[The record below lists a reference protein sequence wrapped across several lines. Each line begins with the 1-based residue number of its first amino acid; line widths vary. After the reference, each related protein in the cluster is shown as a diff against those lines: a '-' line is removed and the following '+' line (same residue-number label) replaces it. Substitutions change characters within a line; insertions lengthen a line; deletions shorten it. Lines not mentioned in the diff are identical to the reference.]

1 MKLTEFLAFA
11 PGGEDCLVYTK
22 DINGAASFTNV
33 AEINKRVREEAQFS
47 TAGFQSYVIT
57 GFFEDWGVS
66 DNLRVTGK
74 AIFDNLCPEDVS
86 MSNIEDTLKEWYTLV
101 DLILYKTPLMIK
113 KHFKVTKKK
122 GQVKPDILGN
132 IKPSQREIERIKNE
146 AFERGRGGSVILRN
160 KLAEYVDGETLGE
173 IVSASKENSQN
184 LKEAIKFITNEL
196 SREKLLQDD
205 LTDSGLWVSAARQF
219 NMEEGSYY
227 HIAPP
232 TF

>member
-22 DINGAASFTNV
+22 DIKEEASFTNV
-33 AEINKRVREEAQFS
+33 AEINKRVREEAKFS

-57 GFFEDWGVS
+57 GFFEEWGVS
-66 DNLRVTGK
+66 DNLRITGK

-86 MSNIEDTLKEWYTLV
+86 MKNIEELLKEWYTLV
-101 DLILYKTPLMIK
+101 DLILYKTPVMVK
-113 KHFKVTKKK
+113 KLFKVTKEK
-122 GQVKPDILGN
+122 GEAKPDILGN
-132 IKPSQREIERIKNE
+132 LKPSQREIERIKNK
-146 AFERGRGGSVILRN
+146 AFERGRGGHFMLRN
-160 KLAEYVDGETLGE
+160 KLGEYVDGEILGE
-173 IVSASKENSQN
+173 IVSASKEDSQN
-184 LKEAIKFITNEL
+184 LKEAIKFITCEL

-227 HIAPP
+227 QITPP
-232 TF
+232 VS